1 MSQYMCLTENAKY
14 QGLIQVAIKGI
25 KYFKIYF
32 HCVRIG
38 LFLVTPLVPAMLIVT
53 KSWTKDVYVAQQT
66 LEITKTE
73 P

>member
-1 MSQYMCLTENAKY
+1 MLKLFKDEFQINSIPILF
-14 QGLIQVAIKGI
+14 AIKGI

-32 HCVRIG
+32 HCVQIG

-53 KSWTKDVYVAQQT
+53 KSWTKDVYVTQQT
-66 LEITKTE
+66 LEITKTD

>member
-1 MSQYMCLTENAKY
+1 MDRAKNVKY
-14 QGLIQVAIKGI
+14 QSLIKVAIKGI
-25 KYFKIYF
+25 KYLKIYF

-53 KSWTKDVYVAQQT
+53 KSWTKDVYVTQQT
-66 LEITKTE
+66 LEITKTD